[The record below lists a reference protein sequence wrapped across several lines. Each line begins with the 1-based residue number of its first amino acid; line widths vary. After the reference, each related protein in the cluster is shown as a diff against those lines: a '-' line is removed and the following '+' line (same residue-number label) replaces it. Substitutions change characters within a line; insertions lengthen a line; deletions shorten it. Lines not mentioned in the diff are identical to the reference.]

1 MTIKVSQIGSNMTE
15 LVFNGRQGP
24 GGPRT
29 LQATVLLSDETPV
42 AVLLPGSVV
51 GAARPRVWRTSTK
64 WSWATTKHIN
74 KWIDLLKLRH
84 FTIDCVEEC
93 DQSVLEQIMDQ
104 CACGA
109 ELAVNGVAA

>member
-29 LQATVLLSDETPV
+29 LQANVLISYETPV
-42 AVLLPGSVV
+42 AVLLAGDAV

-64 WSWATTKHIN
+64 WSPTTTKHIN
-74 KWIDLLKLRH
+74 KWIDLVKDRH
-84 FTIDCVEEC
+84 FTLDCVEKC
-93 DQSVLEQIMDQ
+93 DQSVLEYIMDQ